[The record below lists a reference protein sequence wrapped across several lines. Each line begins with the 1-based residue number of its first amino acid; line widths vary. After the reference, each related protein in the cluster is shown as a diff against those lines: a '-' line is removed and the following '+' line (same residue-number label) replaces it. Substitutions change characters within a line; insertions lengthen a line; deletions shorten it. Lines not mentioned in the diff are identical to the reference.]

1 MYLFQVIED
10 KMKNDLLKSLTAALI
25 KTSAKLESSEY
36 LILFARQ
43 ELKKK
48 NVKQNINV
56 DIFF

>member
-43 ELKKK
+43 ELK
-48 NVKQNINV
+48 QNINV